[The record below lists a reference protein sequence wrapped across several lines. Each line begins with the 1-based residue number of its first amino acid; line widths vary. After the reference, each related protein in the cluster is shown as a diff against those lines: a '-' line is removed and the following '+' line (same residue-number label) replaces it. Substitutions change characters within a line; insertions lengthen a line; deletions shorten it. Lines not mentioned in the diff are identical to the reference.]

1 MNLSKQSFSGNP
13 DFSKAL
19 EADQT
24 MDDNEET
31 KDATLPKATTF
42 CVSLGNVSTG

>member
-1 MNLSKQSFSGNP
+1 MNLSKQSLSGNSEL
-13 DFSKAL
+13 SKAL

-31 KDATLPKATTF
+31 KDATFPKATTF